1 MSVRPSESTGLS
13 TKQKLCL
20 FHGTSVSA
28 ETVLAMDE
36 EEITFDVLTSNG
48 IKANNL
54 AAAGIGPKRLKE
66 MGAADASK
74 LRSLGFDSLYLADPR
89 FASEA
94 NAAFGSQETK
104 RVYLQSA
111 SDAVAIAGTDAMD
124 LLGITT
130 KDLMEACA
138 GAATEAQ
145 AVLQQLSA
153 GVALEGVP
161 ASVVLDTGLR
171 KNTLMELGYS
181 LTAIVQQTKAN
192 GGELAKLGFS
202 LS

>member
-1 MSVRPSESTGLS
+1 M
-13 TKQKLCL
+13 
-20 FHGTSVSA
+20 SA
-28 ETVLAMDE
+28 ETVLAMDDDQ
-36 EEITFDVLTSNG
+36 ITFDLITSNG

-54 AAAGIGPKRLKE
+54 AAAGIGPKRLKA
-66 MGAADASK
+66 MGAANAAK
-74 LRSLGFDSLYLADPR
+74 LRSLDFDALYLADPR

-94 NAAFGSQETK
+94 NAAFGSEETK

>member
-28 ETVLAMDE
+28 ETVLGMDE
-36 EEITFDVLTSNG
+36 EDITYDLIVSSG

-54 AAAGIGPKRLKE
+54 AAAGIGPKRLKA
-66 MGAADASK
+66 MGVGDASK
-74 LRSLGFDSLYLADPR
+74 LRSLGFDALYLADPR
-89 FASEA
+89 FASET
-94 NAAFGSQETK
+94 NAAFGSEETK

-111 SDAVAIAGTDAMD
+111 SDAVAIAGTDAMV

-130 KDLMEACA
+130 NDLIEACA
-138 GAATEAQ
+138 GATTEAH
-145 AVLQQLSA
+145 AVLQQLSV
-153 GVALEGVP
+153 GIALEGVP

-181 LTAIVQQTKAN
+181 LTAIVQQTKAS
-192 GGELAKLGFS
+192 GSELAKLGFL